1 MKKTMK
7 TKVFASLIAAVC
19 AISAI
24 TTVSV
29 ISDSA
34 YNDNNPLV
42 SSTYIITAK
51 TYGNTFVMPMK
62 GEDWTYYADSL
73 NVKVSCDYD
82 YSTNTCHFK
91 FTAVKPGVVNVVLK
105 TQNVDG
111 TWLNTP
117 VRITVEDDL
126 TMKIIGTDSPYTT
139 EKSYTTEKTTT
150 ETSAPEKTGTTE
162 KTVTPE
168 KTADTTTTKAG
179 FARFSV
185 AGEDWNYYIDSL
197 NVKVSC
203 DYDYSTNTCN
213 FKFTAVKPGTANAV
227 LKAQTKDGKWMNI
240 PVCITVDDNMQ
251 VSFYQSG
258 DTYMTA

>member
-29 ISDSA
+29 ISASA

-62 GEDWTYYADSL
+62 GEDWTYYA
-73 NVKVSCDYD
+73 
-82 YSTNTCHFK
+82 
-91 FTAVKPGVVNVVLK
+91 
-105 TQNVDG
+105 
-111 TWLNTP
+111 
-117 VRITVEDDL
+117 
-126 TMKIIGTDSPYTT
+126 
-139 EKSYTTEKTTT
+139 
-150 ETSAPEKTGTTE
+150 
-162 KTVTPE
+162 
-168 KTADTTTTKAG
+168 
-179 FARFSV
+179 
-185 AGEDWNYYIDSL
+185 DSL